1 MAINNQEDRANKFA
15 SDKLQR
21 LIVSAPSEEDR
32 DNVIQFYDL
41 MHKMLCVGFFEADK
55 DREKLV
61 EALSWYAD
69 RNNCDNADF
78 AHVEISE
85 DGEEIADGGFRA
97 RTTLKEL
104 GEME

>member
-1 MAINNQEDRANKFA
+1 ME
-15 SDKLQR
+15 DKLLEKILNFVLNNMGNAECMHLESYLNSR
-21 LIVSAPSEEDR
+21 AK
-32 DNVIQFYDL
+32 FYT
-41 MHKMLCVGFFEADK
+41 

-69 RNNCDNADF
+69 KNNCDNADF
-78 AHVEISE
+78 AHVEIGE